1 MISSL
6 KRRAFPLVA
15 MLVFS
20 AAFSL
25 ADTPAVDIDAYR
37 DPDTLARLIASGE
50 PAYFLVD
57 VRTPQEYAEGHI
69 STAVN
74 IPVSEIGERPPT
86 TDKGA
91 LIIVYCASGG
101 RSARSKARLEG
112 LGYTR
117 VVDFGGIFRWT
128 GEIVTD

>member
-1 MISSL
+1 
-6 KRRAFPLVA
+6 
-15 MLVFS
+15 MLILS
-20 AAFSL
+20 AAFSF
-25 ADTPAVDIDAYR
+25 ADGPAGNIDGYR
-37 DPDTLARLIASGE
+37 DSEALARLIHDGE

-57 VRTPQEYAEGHI
+57 VRTPEEYAEGHI
-69 STAVN
+69 PTAIN
-74 IPVSEIGERPPT
+74 IPVKEIGERPPT
-86 TDKGA
+86 SDKGA

-128 GEIVTD
+128 GETVSD

>member
-1 MISSL
+1 
-6 KRRAFPLVA
+6 
-15 MLVFS
+15 ML
-20 AAFSL
+20 AAAAVLSY
-25 ADTPAVDIDAYR
+25 ADGPIADIDTYR
-37 DPDTLARLIASGE
+37 DPDALAQLITSGN
-50 PAYFLVD
+50 PPHFLVD
-57 VRTPQEYAEGHI
+57 VRTPEEYADGHI
-69 STAVN
+69 PTAIN

-128 GEIVTD
+128 GATVTEDTE